1 MGDPSPSPPAPL
13 DLGRLETEAR
23 ANAAKHVSSRFQR
36 PEQLEKVD
44 QYKRRVAR
52 KKASVEAMLKTAV
65 QSQLDGV
72 RTGLHQLQ
80 SALQN
85 VYEIKK
91 SMDEIDE
98 SYKSITSLEE
108 KLKRVREEN
117 SNFCQLAAAVENLKH
132 IFQVPESVRKTQE
145 LINEGKLLQAHK
157 HLMDLEMAR
166 DDLLMELHRQ
176 PQQSPTDKNT
186 LKHYFAD
193 VEKLSEAMG
202 KQLWLILQRALISV
216 RQEPTIIVTV
226 IRIIEREE
234 RIDAAALKKHE
245 QFGFLPPG
253 RPKQWRKKAFE
264 VLEEAIAARIE
275 GNQLEDRTD
284 NKMWLVRHLEITRK
298 FMIEDFKVVKTLFPP
313 IFPPDYDIVKLYVR
327 MYHRCLS
334 AHLKDLIQQQLEGNE
349 IITLLIWLNSYDSP
363 ELMKDPE
370 LNFDTK
376 DLGPLLENNVV
387 EMLQDEFLKNKRK
400 DIIEWTHNAL
410 KSDEKD
416 WYKEKLPDK
425 DKDQYYNTP
434 LALIIIDM
442 VDQNL
447 KVAEIVSADLVKKVL
462 QLFVENLSGFANE
475 YKFEMKVYK
484 EKHLGNR
491 RESIYFPQYMIC
503 HVNNCLAFAD
513 YVRRLRKLFLELE
526 GQEQVKGEEEEDDAI
541 MIRKDQFFQL
551 ADKFIDVGEFGLDV
565 LVEVVLLD
573 LRTSGHLDSL
583 ISKQWLTGDE
593 VVNTIC
599 VTLEDYN
606 NDFQHLRPKAYD
618 KVIEKAEQK
627 VLQEYL
633 KSILQRKISF
643 KNYEERKAA
652 AEKICKEAEQLEN
665 LFSKLTTTKSKD
677 SFAVL
682 TMLAEVIRLRDTSMM
697 SLEITGLAKKFPD
710 MRRDQLINLL
720 LSRGDLSR
728 SEAQQL
734 VRDTLGDE
742 QLRAREKGVFSDIL
756 N

>member
-1 MGDPSPSPPAPL
+1 M
-13 DLGRLETEAR
+13 
-23 ANAAKHVSSRFQR
+23 
-36 PEQLEKVD
+36 
-44 QYKRRVAR
+44 
-52 KKASVEAMLKTAV
+52 EAMLKTAV

-85 VYEIKK
+85 VYEIKR

-108 KLKRVREEN
+108 KLMRVRDEN
-117 SNFCQLAAAVENLKH
+117 STFCQLAAAVENLKH

-145 LINEGKLLQAHK
+145 LINDGKLLQAHK

-234 RIDAAALKKHE
+234 RIDAAALKKDE

-275 GNQLEDRTD
+275 GNQLEERCD

-298 FMIEDFKVVKTLFPP
+298 LMIEDFRVVKTLFPP
-313 IFPPDYDIVKLYVR
+313 IFPPEYDIVKLYVR
-327 MYHRCLS
+327 MYHQCLTV
-334 AHLKDLIQQQLEGNE
+334 HLKDLIQQQLEGNE
-349 IITLLIWLNSYDSP
+349 FITLLTWLNSYDSP

-376 DLGPLLENNVV
+376 DLGPLLENSVV

-400 DIIEWTHNAL
+400 DIIEWSHNAL
-410 KSDEKD
+410 KSDQQD
-416 WYKEKLPDK
+416 WYKEKLPDT

-434 LALIIIDM
+434 LALIIFDM

-447 KVAEIVSADLVKKVL
+447 QVAKIVSVDLVKKIL
-462 QLFVENLSGFANE
+462 QLFVENLSGFVND
-475 YKFEMKVYK
+475 YKFEIKVYK
-484 EKHLGNR
+484 ERHLSNR
-491 RESIYFPQYMIC
+491 SESIYFPQYMIG
-503 HVNNCLAFAD
+503 HVNNCLAFAN
-513 YVRRLRKLFLELE
+513 YVKRLRTQFLELE
-526 GQEQVKGEEEEDDAI
+526 CQQQVKEDDDEDEDAM

-551 ADKFIDVGEFGLDV
+551 ADKFIDVGDFGLDV
-565 LVEVVLLD
+565 LLEVVLLD
-573 LRTSGHLDSL
+573 LRTSGHLDLL
-583 ISKQWLTGDE
+583 ISKQWMTGDE
-593 VVNTIC
+593 AVNTIC
-599 VTLEDYN
+599 ATLKDYN

-618 KVIEKAEQK
+618 KIIVKAEQK
-627 VLQEYL
+627 VLQQYL
-633 KSILQRKISF
+633 KAILQRKISF

-652 AEKICKEAEQLEN
+652 AEKICKEAEQLEE
-665 LFSKLTTTKSKD
+665 LFHHLATNKSKD
-677 SFAVL
+677 AFAVL
-682 TMLAEVIRLRDTSMM
+682 NMMAEVIRLRDTSMM

-720 LSRGDLSR
+720 LFRGDLSR

-742 QLRAREKGVFSDIL
+742 QLRPKEKGIFSDIP